1 MILARKAF
9 SLKNSSVNRWRRG
22 LVALNLLILFENQIS
37 LQLSRRNCG
46 CMFEEVSL
54 IHMDFTDFLYINCQ
68 LVCFHFLQRLLF
80 HPPCYLKRA
89 LFRPKKFS
97 WINKIFFCDRL
108 YRFRDINALDHP
120 NSNPHRKFLREHV
133 IHFIWWSL

>member
-9 SLKNSSVNRWRRG
+9 SVKNSSVNGWRRG

-46 CMFEEVSL
+46 CMFEEGSL
-54 IHMDFTDFLYINCQ
+54 NHMDFTDFLYINCQ
-68 LVCFHFLQRLLF
+68 LVCFHFLQRLLL
-80 HPPCYLKRA
+80 HPPCYLRRA

-97 WINKIFFCDRL
+97 WINKIFFLRPTVSFE
-108 YRFRDINALDHP
+108 RHP